1 MADTQT
7 QTPETTTPDAATAQ
21 EFVKLTP
28 AAQKQALVFL
38 AEEEDPAG
46 KVLRIG
52 VNSGG
57 CSGFSYAVSID
68 VAKEKDQS
76 HTYHNGLVVVTDP
89 VSLTFL
95 KGTVVDYQDTVGHAG
110 FAFENPQASQSC
122 GCGTSFSV

>member
-1 MADTQT
+1 MAETQT
-7 QTPETTTPDAATAQ
+7 QPTTPPTTGEAQ

-28 AAQKQALVFL
+28 AAQKQALAFL
-38 AEEEDPAG
+38 AEEEDPSG

-68 VAKEKDQS
+68 VPKEKD
-76 HTYHNGLVVVTDP
+76 HRYVYPDGLTVVTDP

-110 FAFENPQASQSC
+110 FSFENPQASQSC